1 MCVYVLFILCW
12 LARYE
17 VPIPVEFDKQYNP
30 WAASRTAQISYSYAA
45 AVLLAMKHFNER
57 DNSVVPEIGDLDA
70 RCTVYF
76 PDPTFADSKSD
87 TAVSTKAFWEA
98 IATNG
103 TDPPCAMLGSLE
115 EDVDVGLRPA
125 LAALDIPMLVHYVE
139 SDELASGDMDGSI
152 STTLTATGRARAMVE
167 YLQDRQFLANWYPAL
182 DQEQALAAELERI
195 GVEFNLRVS
204 LYLEKAAPPAVNQDD
219 FSRRNLLMIKESGV
233 TTLFLS
239 LREPFQLQRLAKLL
253 DELDMLTNEYFFI
266 LPPSSV
272 LFEAMIDIFGEQT
285 PGSPIDKL
293 LSGAIV
299 FDRLDLFDVV
309 QEENEDPFISAWRR
323 QGTDLVKRLN
333 ALVPLHW
340 LNADPDYFQVV
351 RPWRGSSFI

>member
-1 MCVYVLFILCW
+1 MLFDVSL
-12 LARYE
+12 LVFARYD
-17 VPIPVEFDKQYNP
+17 VPIAVEFDKQFNP
-30 WAASRTAQISYSYAA
+30 WASSRTAQISYSYAA
-45 AVLLAMKHFNER
+45 SVLLAMKHFNER
-57 DNSVVPEIGDLDA
+57 DGSVVPEIGDLDA
-70 RCTVYF
+70 SCTVYF
-76 PDPTFADSKSD
+76 SDPTFADSKSD
-87 TAVSTKAFWEA
+87 STVSTKAFWDA

-115 EDVDVGLRPA
+115 EDINVGLRPA

-139 SDELASGDMDGSI
+139 SDLLASGDMDGSI

-182 DQEQALAAELERI
+182 DQEEALAAELERI
-195 GVEFNLRVS
+195 GVDFDLKVS
-204 LYLEKAAPPAVNQDD
+204 LFVEKAALAGVNQDD
-219 FSRRNLLMIKESGV
+219 FSRQNLLMIKESGV
-233 TTLFLS
+233 TTIFLS
-239 LREPFQLQRLAKLL
+239 LREPFQMQRLAKLL
-253 DELDMLTNEYFFI
+253 DELDMLTNEFFYI
-266 LPPSSV
+266 LPPTAV
-272 LFEAMIDIFGEQT
+272 LFVDAMLDIFGEQI

-309 QEENEDPFISAWRR
+309 QGENEDPFISSWRR
-323 QGTDLVKRLN
+323 QGTDLVNRLN
-333 ALVPLHW
+333 ALVPLQW